1 MITKDELM
9 GIGDHKERF
18 ELSMI
23 YMMLH
28 GGGTFIDTLTLDDV
42 KAIRSTVQ
50 YVLNGMDYTS
60 QKDGTEYFNIEAG
73 DKAYQGM
80 LDLKKRQAAKH
91 SQQQLMERMNRK
103 ADEEAAHGFKFKF
116 KYMNTLNKADGLT
129 VTQIMTEIVKAEVM
143 SSMMVGWMYKAML
156 VNEIIAAK
164 VLFRHRIHKASEDE
178 LRAYFT
184 FQRFNIFP
192 NMRND
197 AQERIM
203 FRAKQLLEH

>member
-103 ADEEAAHGFKFKF
+103 ADEEAAHGFYF

-164 VLFRHRIHKASEDE
+164 VLFRRRLHKASKEE
-178 LRAYFT
+178 LGAYST
-184 FQRFNIFP
+184 FLRFNIFA

-203 FRAKQLLEH
+203 FRDKQLLEH